1 MSINLDIE
9 YHGGGYGDF
18 PFQTPSELT
27 YRVLALKTQEEQYT
41 ELEKYM
47 KERDFPEYVY
57 QEVKDAVFS
66 DNSKLGCI

>member
-1 MSINLDIE
+1 M
-9 YHGGGYGDF
+9 
-18 PFQTPSELT
+18 
-27 YRVLALKTQEEQYT
+27 ALKTQEEQYT

-66 DNSKLGCI
+66 KNSKLTYI

>member
-1 MSINLDIE
+1 MSINLFIE
-9 YHGGGYGDF
+9 HHGGGYSDF
-18 PFQTPSELT
+18 PFQTPTELT
-27 YRVLALKTQEEQYT
+27 YRILALKTQEEQYT

-66 DNSKLGCI
+66 KNSKLTYI